1 MFRMMDTGDGR
12 RATGNV
18 DEQRYVAE
26 HVVEDLSVHAV
37 MEEEILYPAMRE
49 VLPDGDRLV
58 DEALQEHQEAK
69 ELLTRIDGK
78 DPQSED
84 ARRAFD
90 EWWVPIEH
98 HVEEEEGELSRLR
111 GALGQER
118 LQQMGQ
124 PAKRRRPIR
133 IRMHPTRL
141 PATSPPGRLLPSST
155 TCATRCGTEGQDEN
169 GSRRSLRRHAGGRLI
184 ERVSAKLSP
193 GCRPKPSK
201 RQGRERWARGDLNSD
216 SRRFDRCWSMSES
229 GPDQHFLRSAC

>member
-58 DEALQEHQEAK
+58 NEALQEHQEAK

-84 ARRAFD
+84 ARRVFD
-90 EWWVPIEH
+90 ELVGAIEH
-98 HVEEEEGELSRLR
+98 HVEEEEGELSLLR

-118 LQQMGQ
+118 LEQMDRRWRR
-124 PAKRRRPIR
+124 PAKRRRSIR
-133 IRMHPTRL
+133 IRTHPTHASRQRRRR
-141 PATSPPGRLLPSST
+141 GVLLPSST
-155 TCATRCGTEGQDEN
+155 RCATRCGTEGQDEN

-184 ERVSAKLSP
+184 ERVSAEPIPRVPPETIEAP
-193 GCRPKPSK
+193 GTRAV
-201 RQGRERWARGDLNSD
+201 GEGGLEL
-216 SRRFDRCWSMSES
+216 RF
-229 GPDQHFLRSAC
+229 PPF